1 MIKFPLSRE
10 DFLQTNRRIQ
20 QGLLATMAHGTRKES
35 KSLPV
40 QETLD
45 KPYQFPS
52 PERGNQRR
60 PASSPLLPGRVSED
74 QPAWVV
80 NAHLVLHK
88 IIETVRNIPLATV
101 FSFIFAAA
109 MGILKIFSIPKDK
122 TRKRDELKEKVEE
135 IKYAKPKEIEHHK
148 WKLKEQL
155 FFSRFIKTIVS
166 FILDKL

>member
-10 DFLQTNRRIQ
+10 GFLQINRSIQ
-20 QGLLATMAHGTRKES
+20 QGLLSVELPWLMELVKNPKVCQYKKHLTNHINFRHQKE
-35 KSLPV
+35 
-40 QETLD
+40 ETND
-45 KPYQFPS
+45 
-52 PERGNQRR
+52 
-60 PASSPLLPGRVSED
+60 GRVSED

-101 FSFIFAAA
+101 FCYIFAAA

-122 TRKRDELKEKVEE
+122 TRERDELKEKVEE

-148 WKLKEQL
+148 WKLKEQV